1 MRKSCS
7 VLTLLVIS
15 CGAWGQPQKSDASD
29 TKRSTESRVRASPE
43 MERLLNAFVGK
54 CVVKETLHN
63 ARTVLND
70 YRNIG
75 DKLWAR
81 FNKEASKKDQLDYYQ
96 ALVTAFRSADAPLQ
110 WWPSLIGS

>member
-1 MRKSCS
+1 MLGQRLGRCGEQEILARTDERKRAY
-7 VLTLLVIS
+7 LAHL
-15 CGAWGQPQKSDASD
+15 PDASPD
-29 TKRSTESRVRASPE
+29 ALRVSIAD
-43 MERLLNAFVGK
+43 K
-54 CVVKETLHN
+54 LHN

-96 ALVTAFRSADAPLQ
+96 ALVTAFRRADAPLQ